1 MTDYS
6 DYKLGE
12 TADETLELETREENA
27 AAALELTRQCH
38 LKLAIVSHEL
48 DPFIYDRLEY
58 IEALKRLTLKGAHV
72 EIRILVVEP
81 RLIVQRGHRLLA
93 LAGKMSSYI
102 RLLRPGQRHRTFDQA
117 FLLADEAGY
126 LLRESR
132 KQYSARLN
140 FNNRRET
147 KHLLEVFDEMWD
159 KAEPDPNLRRV
170 HL

>member
-1 MTDYS
+1 M
-6 DYKLGE
+6 
-12 TADETLELETREENA
+12 
-27 AAALELTRQCH
+27 
-38 LKLAIVSHEL
+38 
-48 DPFIYDRLEY
+48 
-58 IEALKRLTLKGAHV
+58 
-72 EIRILVVEP
+72 
-81 RLIVQRGHRLLA
+81 IVQRGHRLLA

-102 RLLRPGQRHRTFDQA
+102 HLLRPGQRHRTFDQA

-159 KAEPDPNLRRV
+159 KASRIRICAGCIYESPAVWLV
-170 HL
+170 S